1 MTGIDSL
8 IAQTFSHYRILER
21 LGGGG
26 MGVVYKAE
34 DTRLHRFVALKFL
47 PDNVAKDAQALARF
61 QREAQAASALNHP
74 NICTIYDIGE
84 QDGQAF
90 IAMELLE
97 GATLK
102 HRIAGR
108 PLEMEALLALSIE
121 IAEALDAAHLKGIV
135 HRDIKPANLFVTE
148 RGHAKILDF
157 GLAKVS
163 ASKVGA
169 RSVDSLATVEVDTD
183 QLTSPGSTLG
193 TVAYMSPE
201 QVRGKELDAR
211 TDLFSFGVVL
221 YEMATGALPFR
232 GETSGVI
239 SDAIMNRPF
248 AAPVRLN
255 PSVPAKLEDIINKA
269 LEKDRDLRY
278 RSAAD
283 MQTDL
288 KRLRRDTDSGRI
300 LSSGSAAAQTAG
312 AEQASSSRMAV
323 AEQAGPATGK
333 KYGKYLAAAGVAA
346 ALAVVGFSAYHFGV
360 GAKTTSGPARVTQ
373 ISHWDKPMDDA
384 KLSPDGHTLAF
395 DSPVAGVAQVFVMLA
410 TGGAPLQLT
419 SDESDKNVT
428 GFSPDGT
435 EIYYRRV
442 FGRDESWSVPTL
454 GGKSNR
460 LVLGHSVSASPDGSV
475 LYFTKIAT
483 RTVFRV
489 NRTGLGEEEV
499 FTLRSAEHPIQRI
512 LPFPDGKRLLV
523 LTADTVS
530 GLEMFHAYDVDL
542 TRRTENDLGE
552 LPGDV
557 FQVNWDETGKSL
569 LFGRTVN
576 GLSNIWKFSLQDKAL
591 SQVTFGT
598 GPDLW
603 PMPDPAGKGLYIV
616 NGKSAGMLTAYNPK
630 TKEAVDISAENP
642 TQPAMSRD
650 GKRVMYITA
659 PSRDRNELW
668 VANIDGSNKVRLAP
682 SGRLATYSWA
692 PDNFHLSFGS
702 DEPGKPTKV
711 YVVGADGSGLRAL
724 NTLNWSSGSV
734 QAVVWSVDQKSVFM
748 NTFQGT
754 TATPDS
760 IWKESAEGSEPEKL
774 TQGCGFT
781 FDASPDGQYLL
792 SLIAGGDRVGIYE
805 FSLAERKCTSLLPG
819 VLTFGLNF
827 APDGKSFL
835 YAVPSRSD
843 VTIYRQNWQ
852 PGKLA
857 GQPQVALKLP
867 FAFPLVSG
875 GNAYDFARD
884 LSTVVYARPG
894 GHADLYL
901 LSQK

>member
-8 IAQTFSHYRILER
+8 IGQTFSHYRALER

-47 PDNVAKDAQALARF
+47 PDDVARDPQALARF

-108 PLEMEALLALSIE
+108 PLEMETLLALSIE
-121 IAEALDAAHLKGIV
+121 IAEALDAAHAKDIV
-135 HRDIKPANLFVTE
+135 HRDIKPANIFVTE

-157 GLAKVS
+157 GLAKVAAAKS
-163 ASKVGA
+163 GSHG
-169 RSVDSLATVEVDTD
+169 VDSLATVEVDTD

-201 QVRGKELDAR
+201 QVRGKELDPR

-255 PSVPAKLEDIINKA
+255 PSVPAKFEDIINKA

-300 LSSGSAAAQTAG
+300 LSSGSAAAQAA
-312 AEQASSSRMAV
+312 AEQASSSRLAIPAQAV
-323 AEQAGPATGK
+323 SEAGK
-333 KYGKYLAAAGVAA
+333 KNNNYLAIAGVVA

-360 GAKTTSGPARVTQ
+360 GAKPTSGPAKIAQ

-395 DSPVAGVAQVFVMLA
+395 DSPVVGVAQVFVMLA
-410 TGGAPLQLT
+410 TGGEPLQLT
-419 SDESDKNVT
+419 SDDGDKHVT

-435 EIYYRRV
+435 EIYYQRV

-454 GGKSNR
+454 GGKPNR
-460 LVLGHSVSASPDGSV
+460 LVLGHAVSASSDGSA
-475 LYFTKIAT
+475 LYFTKLAT

-489 NRTGLGEEEV
+489 NRTGLGEEEL
-499 FTLRSAEHPIQRI
+499 FTLRSAAHPIQRI
-512 LPFPDGKRLLV
+512 LPFPDGERLLV

-530 GLEMFHAYDVDL
+530 GLEIFHAYIVEIAS
-542 TRRTENDLGE
+542 RTENDLGE

-557 FQVNWDETGKSL
+557 FQANWSEAGKSA

-576 GLSNIWKFSLQDKAL
+576 GLTNIWKFTLQDKSL

-616 NGKSAGMLTAYNPK
+616 NGKAAGMLTAYNAK
-630 TKEAVDISAENP
+630 TKQTLDISAENP

-650 GKRVMYITA
+650 GKRVMYLTA

-668 VANIDGSNKVRLAP
+668 VSNIDGSNKVRLAP

-692 PDNFHLSFGS
+692 PDNFHLTFGS
-702 DEPGKPTKV
+702 EEPGKPTRV
-711 YVVGADGSGLRAL
+711 YVVGADGSGLR
-724 NTLNWSSGSV
+724 TLNWSGGAV
-734 QAVVWSVDQKSVFM
+734 QALVWSADQKSVFM

-774 TQGCGFT
+774 AQGCGFA

-792 SLIAGGDRVGIYE
+792 SLIAGGNRVGIYQ

-835 YAVPSRSD
+835 YAIPSRND

-852 PGKLA
+852 AGKLR

-875 GNAYDFARD
+875 GNAYDFSRD

>member
-8 IAQTFSHYRILER
+8 IGQTFSHYRTLER

-47 PDNVAKDAQALARF
+47 PDDVARDPQALARF

-108 PLEMEALLALSIE
+108 PLEMETLLALCIE
-121 IAEALDAAHLKGIV
+121 IAEALDAAHVKGIV
-135 HRDIKPANLFVTE
+135 HRDIKPANIFVTE

-157 GLAKVS
+157 GLAKVAAAKS
-163 ASKVGA
+163 GSHGL
-169 RSVDSLATVEVDTD
+169 DNLATVEVDTD

-201 QVRGKELDAR
+201 QVRGKELDPR

-300 LSSGSAAAQTAG
+300 LSSGSAAAQAA
-312 AEQASSSRMAV
+312 AEQASSSRLAIPAQAV
-323 AEQAGPATGK
+323 SEAGK
-333 KYGKYLAAAGVAA
+333 KNNNYLAIAGAVA

-360 GAKTTSGPARVTQ
+360 GAKPTSGPAKIAQ

-395 DSPVAGVAQVFVMLA
+395 DSPVVGVAQVFVMLA
-410 TGGAPLQLT
+410 TGGEPLQLT
-419 SDESDKNVT
+419 SDDGDKNVT

-435 EIYYRRV
+435 EIYYQRV

-454 GGKSNR
+454 GGKANR
-460 LVLGHSVSASPDGSV
+460 LVLGHAVSASPDGSA
-475 LYFTKIAT
+475 LYFTKLAT

-489 NRTGLGEEEV
+489 NRTGLGEEEL
-499 FTLRSAEHPIQRI
+499 FTLRSAAHPIQRI
-512 LPFPDGKRLLV
+512 LPFPDGERLLV

-530 GLEMFHAYDVDL
+530 GLEIFHAYIVEIAS
-542 TRRTENDLGE
+542 RTENDLGE

-557 FQVNWDETGKSL
+557 FQANWGEAGKSA

-576 GLSNIWKFSLQDKAL
+576 GLTNIWKFTLQDKSV

-616 NGKSAGMLTAYNPK
+616 NGKAAGMLTAYNPK
-630 TKEAVDISAENP
+630 TKQTLDISAENP

-650 GKRVMYITA
+650 GKRVMYLTA

-668 VANIDGSNKVRLAP
+668 VSNVDGSNKVRLAP
-682 SGRLATYSWA
+682 SGKLATYSWA
-692 PDNFHLSFGS
+692 PDNFHLTFGLE
-702 DEPGKPTKV
+702 EPGKPTRV
-711 YVVGADGSGLRAL
+711 YVVGADGSGLR
-724 NTLNWSSGSV
+724 TLNWSGGAV
-734 QAVVWSVDQKSVFM
+734 QALVWSADQKSVFM

-774 TQGCGFT
+774 AQGCGFT

-792 SLIAGGDRVGIYE
+792 SLIAGGNRVGIYQ

-852 PGKLA
+852 AGKLL

-875 GNAYDFARD
+875 GNAYDFSRD

>member
-8 IAQTFSHYRILER
+8 IGQTFSHYRTLER

-47 PDNVAKDAQALARF
+47 PDDVARDPQALARF

-108 PLEMEALLALSIE
+108 PLEMETLLALCIE
-121 IAEALDAAHLKGIV
+121 IAEALDAAHVKGIV
-135 HRDIKPANLFVTE
+135 HRDIKPANIFVTE

-157 GLAKVS
+157 GLAKVAAVKS
-163 ASKVGA
+163 GSHGL
-169 RSVDSLATVEVDTD
+169 DNLATVEVDTD

-201 QVRGKELDAR
+201 QVRGKELDPR

-300 LSSGSAAAQTAG
+300 LSSGSAAAQAA
-312 AEQASSSRMAV
+312 AEQASSSRLAIPAQAV
-323 AEQAGPATGK
+323 SEAGK
-333 KYGKYLAAAGVAA
+333 KNNNYLAIAGAVA

-360 GAKTTSGPARVTQ
+360 GAKPTSGPARIAQ

-395 DSPVAGVAQVFVMLA
+395 DSPVVGVAQVFVMLA
-410 TGGAPLQLT
+410 TGGEPLQLT
-419 SDESDKNVT
+419 GDDGDKNVT

-435 EIYYRRV
+435 EIYYQRV

-454 GGKSNR
+454 GGKPNR
-460 LVLGHSVSASPDGSV
+460 LVLGHAVSASPDGSA
-475 LYFTKIAT
+475 LYFTKLAT

-489 NRTGLGEEEV
+489 NRTGLGEEEL
-499 FTLRSAEHPIQRI
+499 FTLRSAAHPIQRI
-512 LPFPDGKRLLV
+512 LPFPDGERLLV

-530 GLEMFHAYDVDL
+530 GLEIFHAYIVEIAS
-542 TRRTENDLGE
+542 RTENDLGE

-557 FQVNWDETGKSL
+557 FQANWGEAGKSA

-576 GLSNIWKFSLQDKAL
+576 GLTNIWKFTLQDKSV

-616 NGKSAGMLTAYNPK
+616 NGKAAGMLTAYNPK
-630 TKEAVDISAENP
+630 TKQTLDISAENP

-650 GKRVMYITA
+650 GKRVMYLTA

-668 VANIDGSNKVRLAP
+668 VSNVDGSNKVRLAP
-682 SGRLATYSWA
+682 SGKLATYSWA
-692 PDNFHLSFGS
+692 PDNFHLTFGS
-702 DEPGKPTKV
+702 EEPGKPTRV
-711 YVVGADGSGLRAL
+711 YVVGADGSGLR
-724 NTLNWSSGSV
+724 TLNWSGGAV
-734 QAVVWSVDQKSVFM
+734 QALVWSADQKSVFM

-774 TQGCGFT
+774 AQGCGFT

-792 SLIAGGDRVGIYE
+792 SLIAGGNRVGIYQ

-852 PGKLA
+852 AGKLL

-875 GNAYDFARD
+875 GNAYDFSRD

>member
-1 MTGIDSL
+1 MSGSDFL
-8 IAQTFSHYRILER
+8 IGQTFSHYRILEK

-34 DTRLHRFVALKFL
+34 DSRLHRFVAVKFL

-74 NICTIYDIGE
+74 NICTIHDIGG

-108 PLEMEALLALSIE
+108 PLEMETLLALSIE

-135 HRDIKPANLFVTE
+135 HRDIKPANIFVTE

-163 ASKVGA
+163 MLKGGSRG
-169 RSVDSLATVEVDTD
+169 VDSLATVEVDTD

-221 YEMATGALPFR
+221 YEMATGALPFH

-239 SDAIMNRPF
+239 SDAILNRSF
-248 AAPVRLN
+248 LTPVRLN
-255 PSVPAKLEDIINKA
+255 PNVPAKLEDIINKA

-300 LSSGSAAAQTAG
+300 LSSGSAAAQAA
-312 AEQASSSRMAV
+312 AEQASSSRLAIPAQAV
-323 AEQAGPATGK
+323 SEAGK
-333 KYGKYLAAAGVAA
+333 KNNNYLAIAGAVA

-360 GAKTTSGPARVTQ
+360 GAKPTSGPAKIAQ

-395 DSPVAGVAQVFVMLA
+395 DSPVVGVAQVFVMLA
-410 TGGAPLQLT
+410 TGGEPLQLT
-419 SDESDKNVT
+419 SDDGDKNVT

-435 EIYYRRV
+435 EIYYQRV

-454 GGKSNR
+454 GGKANR
-460 LVLGHSVSASPDGSV
+460 LVLGHAVSASPDGSA
-475 LYFTKIAT
+475 LYFTKLAT

-489 NRTGLGEEEV
+489 NRTGLGEEEL
-499 FTLRSAEHPIQRI
+499 FTLRSAAHPIQRI
-512 LPFPDGKRLLV
+512 LPFPDGERLLV

-530 GLEMFHAYDVDL
+530 GLEIFHAYIVEIAS
-542 TRRTENDLGE
+542 RTENDLGE

-557 FQVNWDETGKSL
+557 FQANWGEAGKSA

-576 GLSNIWKFSLQDKAL
+576 GLTNIWKFTLQDKSV

-616 NGKSAGMLTAYNPK
+616 NGKAAGMLTAYNPK
-630 TKEAVDISAENP
+630 TKQTLDISAENP

-650 GKRVMYITA
+650 GKREMYLTA

-668 VANIDGSNKVRLAP
+668 VSNVDGSNKVRLAP
-682 SGRLATYSWA
+682 SGKLATYSWA
-692 PDNFHLSFGS
+692 PDNFHLTFGLE
-702 DEPGKPTKV
+702 EPGKPTRV
-711 YVVGADGSGLRAL
+711 YVVGADGSGLR
-724 NTLNWSSGSV
+724 TLNWSGGAV
-734 QAVVWSVDQKSVFM
+734 QALVWSADQKSVFM

-774 TQGCGFT
+774 AQGCGFT

-792 SLIAGGDRVGIYE
+792 SLIAGGNRVGIYQ

-852 PGKLA
+852 AGKLL

-875 GNAYDFARD
+875 GNAYDFSRD